1 MFLGASDFNGE
12 IGRAPTTSPYAW
24 HVQTGSVLQSR
35 VGRLGHGERHRH
47 ERTLLEC
54 HFVQSTDRNLGHAQR
69 HDKSFCQMQK
79 SFDQDIRLWDTQ
91 NVTDMGRMFY
101 NAYRFN
107 HDIGD
112 WDTKNV
118 THMDSMFWNAS
129 AFNQDIGLWTT
140 GQVEDMDRMFYQA
153 ASFNQDFGPG
163 ASTNTHRAHL
173 VFKGCHI
180 VDFAAPCLG
189 PMPRRGH
196 GGVTPTGTLP
206 CPPLW

>member
-1 MFLGASDFNGE
+1 MSFLFAN
-12 IGRAPTTSPYAW
+12 A
-24 HVQTGSVLQSR
+24 
-35 VGRLGHGERHRH
+35 
-47 ERTLLEC
+47 
-54 HFVQSTDRNLGHAQR
+54 
-69 HDKSFCQMQK
+69 M

-112 WDTKNV
+112 WDTK
-118 THMDSMFWNAS
+118 MDLYDSMFWNAS

-140 GQVEDMDRMFYQA
+140 GHEDMDRMFYQA
-153 ASFNQDFGPG
+153 ALNQDCGLVRRQTP
-163 ASTNTHRAHL
+163 HRADL

-196 GGVTPTGTLP
+196 GGVNPPQAPFRFT
-206 CPPLW
+206 PLW